1 MANSNHW
8 QASLSEHRTAW
19 IIACCCIATIFL
31 ASVWPD
37 LFNFKST
44 SPAPESQ
51 SHIQQE
57 NRFTTPEKHTSR
69 TIKKQPKQASKANR
83 GSTAVAVKKN
93 QTQTLEAEPKKVVA
107 ASGNYY
113 VQAGAF
119 KEKTLARKLASRI
132 NKHGWNAAIVPKSG
146 LHAVWVGPKNSR
158 SGIEKLQK
166 SIHHTL
172 NIRGF
177 IVQKKLP

>member
-8 QASLSEHRTAW
+8 QASLGEHRTAW

-37 LFNFKST
+37 LFSFKST
-44 SPAPESQ
+44 APTSESQ
-51 SHIQQE
+51 GHDQQE
-57 NRFTTPEKHTSR
+57 SRFATPEKQTSR
-69 TIKKQPKQASKANR
+69 TIKKQPQQALTANKK
-83 GSTAVAVKKN
+83 STAVAGKKN
-93 QTQTLEAEPKKVVA
+93 QTQTLEAEPKKVAA

-132 NKHGWNAAIVPKSG
+132 NRHGWNAAIVPKSG

-158 SGIEKLQK
+158 SGIENLQK
-166 SIHHTL
+166 SIHRTL